1 MNIAEEIFGSHEGIF
16 DRSIPYLQK
25 NQPIA
30 STGTQNMFFVL
41 SSLSSTIYFEDD
53 DAKEPQNFEPLPKNL
68 GVETES
74 PTTLKAIFV
83 SLYDKIVQAEKIL
96 EGMKKLAE
104 FTVYKPLQ
112 MARILLNDEIK
123 RQFPSITSRNVFNMK
138 KCLAINIFKIFST
151 EGLGEMISSELGN
164 LVHRLLEKL
173 KIK

>member
-1 MNIAEEIFGSHEGIF
+1 ME
-16 DRSIPYLQK
+16 YK
-25 NQPIA
+25 
-30 STGTQNMFFVL
+30 VL
-41 SSLSSTIYFEDD
+41 NSYYFLREV
-53 DAKEPQNFEPLPKNL
+53 L
-68 GVETES
+68 V
-74 PTTLKAIFV
+74 
-83 SLYDKIVQAEKIL
+83 
-96 EGMKKLAE
+96 KKLAE

>member
-53 DAKEPQNFEPLPKNL
+53 DGKQTLSEDEYMNL

-96 EGMKKLAE
+96 EGTE
-104 FTVYKPLQ
+104 FKVYKPLQ

>member
-30 STGTQNMFFVL
+30 STGTQNMFFVNL
-41 SSLSSTIYFEDD
+41 
-53 DAKEPQNFEPLPKNL
+53 AKEPQNFEPLPKNL

-96 EGMKKLAE
+96 EGI
-104 FTVYKPLQ
+104 YKPLQ